1 MNDIEYLISYGLAG
15 DFGRFRAPRPLPC
28 RRGARVVVR
37 SHRGVEV
44 GSVLRP
50 ATPRHAA
57 FLPNTTVGQLLRGVT
72 PDDEQTLGAMRERGR
87 RLCERAAALAYEL
100 ALPLAV
106 LDAEVLL
113 DGEHAALHLVRDG
126 AGDVR
131 PLVSTLSREFGLHIE
146 IADLAHAVAEEE
158 EEHHGCGREGCGREG
173 GGCGSCGTGGG
184 CGSCGTKAE
193 PDMTAYFAQLR
204 EQMESRRV
212 GLL

>member
-1 MNDIEYLISYGLAG
+1 MNDLEYLVSYGLAG

-37 SHRGVEV
+37 SHRGVEA
-44 GSVLRP
+44 GSVLCP

-57 FLPNTTVGQLLRGVT
+57 FLPNTTVGQLLRGLT
-72 PDDEQTLGAMRERGR
+72 PDDERALGATRERGR
-87 RLCERAAALAYEL
+87 RLCERAAALADEL

-113 DGEHAALHLVRDG
+113 DGEHAALHLLRRD

-131 PLVSTLSREFGLHIE
+131 PLVSALAREFDLHIE
-146 IADLAHAVAEEE
+146 IADLARAAEE
-158 EEHHGCGREGCGREG
+158 EEHHGCGREGCGREAG
-173 GGCGSCGTGGG
+173 GGCSTCGTGGG
-184 CGSCGTKAE
+184 CGSCGTKAA
-193 PDMTAYFAQLR
+193 PDMAAYFAQLR